1 MNGDALSFA
10 YDTAGPVILRL
21 RVSSGDIVVD
31 ADSDGHTEIEVQPAN
46 RAAEEVLDR
55 VRVESRETSSG
66 TRIDLETP
74 DREGAGGL
82 GRALLG
88 RGSPEFEIRIRCP
101 EGSALE
107 LESRSA
113 DLEARGRLGALEVRT
128 ASSDVSAEHVLG
140 NASLTGASGDVE
152 LGRVDGSASMTTA
165 SGDVSIGTVGGIL
178 RANLVSGDLDVREAA
193 ESVDAKTVS
202 GDQSLECVSA
212 GTVSL
217 RSVSGDV
224 SVGVRRGAAVWLDV
238 RTLSGDTHS
247 ELSPE
252 DGPPAEG
259 PNVEIRINT
268 VSGDVHIA
276 RAAHSPELTG

>member
-1 MNGDALSFA
+1 MNGETLSFN
-10 YDTAGPVILRL
+10 YDTAAPVTLRL
-21 RVSSGDIVVD
+21 RVSSGSVEVEAD
-31 ADSDGHTEIEVQPAN
+31 AEGHTEIEVRPSN

-88 RGSPEFEIRIRCP
+88 RGSPEFDVRIRCP
-101 EGSALE
+101 EASALE
-107 LESRSA
+107 LESRST
-113 DLEARGRLGALEVRT
+113 DLESRGRLGALEVRT
-128 ASSDVSAEHVLG
+128 ASGDVSAEHVLG
-140 NASLTGASGDVE
+140 NAALTGASGDVE
-152 LGRVDGSASMTTA
+152 LGRVGGSAAVTTA

-178 RANLVSGDLDVREAA
+178 RANLVSGDLEVREAA

-202 GDQSLECVSA
+202 GDQDIACVSA
-212 GTVSL
+212 GSVSL
-217 RSVSGDV
+217 RSVSGDI
-224 SVGVRRGAAVWLDV
+224 SIGVRRGAAVWLDV

-259 PNVEIRINT
+259 PNLEIRVNT

-276 RAAHSPELTG
+276 RSASAPEPA